1 MDLETENQI
10 AAILMKDAA
19 ELRRQAEKEGVLA
32 YLRQPKVRGRPNARF
47 LTATVLGVQQANRAA
62 EVNEMWRVRQK
73 ELELD
78 DRLKERS
85 RDKSSSRRKHGN
97 YNGFDKRKHG
107 DCSDTVRRHEE
118 TGKNVDP
125 LCTSSKRVVEEC
137 YSSDEGSLRD
147 EEVEEFLHS
156 RVKRG
161 RGAVGSRLDDRLKER
176 SRDKSSSRRKHGN
189 YNGFDKRKHGDCSD
203 TVRRH
208 EETGKNVDP
217 LCTSSKRVVEECY
230 SSDEGS
236 LRDEE
241 VEEFLHSRVKRG
253 RGAVGSRVDE
263 TGPYLQPSSCSNSK
277 DKLLASSDV
286 RLKEEWEHRVLGPEK
301 PSFLKSHESSEDE
314 PDRKISEN
322 SKKHHSKSKHL
333 SKKDKCRKKKKE
345 QKSKHRHRS

>member
-73 ELELD
+73 ELE
-78 DRLKERS
+78 
-85 RDKSSSRRKHGN
+85 
-97 YNGFDKRKHG
+97 
-107 DCSDTVRRHEE
+107 
-118 TGKNVDP
+118 
-125 LCTSSKRVVEEC
+125 
-137 YSSDEGSLRD
+137 
-147 EEVEEFLHS
+147 
-156 RVKRG
+156 
-161 RGAVGSRLDDRLKER
+161 LDDRLKER